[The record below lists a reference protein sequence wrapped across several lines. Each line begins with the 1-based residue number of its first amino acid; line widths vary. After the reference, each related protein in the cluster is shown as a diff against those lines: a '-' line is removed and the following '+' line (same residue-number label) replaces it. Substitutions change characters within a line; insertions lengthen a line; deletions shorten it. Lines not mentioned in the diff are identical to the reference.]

1 VKKKSKTAA
10 SENIAEEAAVRYITR
25 KDFLPAEKKLIKNDT
40 ESSSHIKRSLSLL
53 GTNFTQPFSS
63 VKNNSDFIACI
74 RKGIPRKALNEL
86 MAYTGITINEITNIL
101 HISDRTLRRYTPQ
114 QKLNESQTER
124 LIEIAKLY
132 SRGEEILG
140 SLDAFKEWMNSTV
153 MALGN
158 KMPKTFLDTSIGI
171 NMLMNELGCIEQGIF
186 A

>member
-1 VKKKSKTAA
+1 MSKYKKTPAS
-10 SENIAEEAAVRYITR
+10 SENILREAAVKYIPYKNYR
-25 KDFLPAEKKLIKNDT
+25 QVEKSLPAENINT
-40 ESSSHIKRSLSLL
+40 HIKRSVSLL
-53 GTNFTQPFSS
+53 GISSLKPFSS
-63 VKNNSDFIACI
+63 IKNNSDFIACI
-74 RKGIPRKALNEL
+74 REGIPRKALDEL
-86 MAYTGITINEITNIL
+86 MDYTGITTNEITAIL

-132 SRGEEILG
+132 SRGEEVFG

-158 KMPKTFLDTSIGI
+158 KKPKTFLDTSIGI
-171 NMLMNELGCIEQGIF
+171 DMLMNELGRIEHGIF